1 MHKCK
6 FPVVMIIR
14 SCEKNGRYFTRKQL
28 SLKVAYAITI
38 HKSQGLTIEYVVIDL
53 GDYEFAAGLTYV
65 GLSRVR
71 RLMDLVFIRYCDKKR
86 FDKIGKSKTYKL
98 KIAFLKSLHK
108 NH

>member
-1 MHKCK
+1 MHLQ
-6 FPVVMIIR
+6 FP
-14 SCEKNGRYFTRKQL
+14 
-28 SLKVAYAITI
+28 LKVAYAITI
-38 HKSQGLTIEYVVIDL
+38 HKSPGLTLEYVVIDL

-108 NH
+108 KALGNIFYFFFMMIYYIINNKQ